1 MYICGVTLKKKL
13 SGPQCGHSVKRSH
26 VKAIL
31 DSDSLNSLEKL
42 SDWLVLYLV
51 AINLDALIVNEIIK
65 KVAA

>member
-1 MYICGVTLKKKL
+1 
-13 SGPQCGHSVKRSH
+13 